1 MQYAPEFFTLALL
14 HLLAVMSPGPDF
26 ALISRNSLLYSR
38 RTGVYSALGI
48 ALGIL
53 VHVTYSL
60 VGIGLVIARSPLL
73 FAIIQYSGA
82 AYLLYLGVQSFASAS
97 TSDTLGTA
105 TSHDLSAAQAVRSGF
120 LTNALN
126 PKASLFFLSVFSQVV
141 QESTPTALK
150 ILYGVEMSIVTFL
163 WFAAV
168 ALVLSHSSLRKRFA
182 EAQPLLAKIMGV
194 VLILLGLRVA
204 FAHVN

>member
-60 VGIGLVIARSPLL
+60 VGIGLVIAKSPLL
-73 FAIIQYSGA
+73 FAFIQYSGA

-97 TSDTLGTA
+97 VNETLGTA
-105 TSHDLSAAQAVRSGF
+105 TSHDLNSAEAVRSGF
-120 LTNALN
+120 FTNALN

-141 QESTPTALK
+141 KPSTPTALK
-150 ILYGVEMSIVTFL
+150 ILYGLEISIVTFL

-168 ALVLSHSSLRKRFA
+168 ALVLSHSSLCKKFTQ
-182 EAQPLLAKIMGV
+182 AQPLLAKGMGV

-204 FAHVN
+204 FAHVS

>member
-1 MQYAPEFFTLALL
+1 
-14 HLLAVMSPGPDF
+14 
-26 ALISRNSLLYSR
+26 
-38 RTGVYSALGI
+38 
-48 ALGIL
+48 
-53 VHVTYSL
+53 VTYSL

-168 ALVLSHSSLRKRFA
+168 ALVLSALITPQAVCRGATTARKNHGRRADFA
-182 EAQPLLAKIMGV
+182 RATRCVCTYWISQRTSFISV
-194 VLILLGLRVA
+194 FR
-204 FAHVN
+204 

>member
-60 VGIGLVIARSPLL
+60 IGIGLVIASSPFL
-73 FAIIQYSGA
+73 FALIQYSGA
-82 AYLLYLGVQSFASAS
+82 AYLLYLGVRSFVSSSAN
-97 TSDTLGTA
+97 DTLGTA
-105 TSHDLSAAQAVRSGF
+105 TGHDLSVAEAVRSGF

-141 QESTPTALK
+141 KPSTPTALK
-150 ILYGVEMSIVTFL
+150 VLYGLEMSVVTFL

-182 EAQPLLAKIMGV
+182 RAQPMVAKIMGV

-204 FAHVN
+204 FAHTG

>member
-73 FAIIQYSGA
+73 FALIQYSGA
-82 AYLLYLGVQSFASAS
+82 AYLLYLGVKSFASAGV
-97 TSDTLGTA
+97 DETLGTA
-105 TSHDLSAAQAVRSGF
+105 TSYDLSAAEAVRSGF
-120 LTNALN
+120 FTNALN

-141 QESTPTALK
+141 KPSTPTALK
-150 ILYGVEMSIVTFL
+150 ILYGLEMSFITFW
-163 WFAAV
+163 WFATV

-182 EAQPLLAKIMGV
+182 QAQPLLAKVMGV

-204 FAHVN
+204 FAHVS

>member
-150 ILYGVEMSIVTFL
+150 ILYGLEMSIVTFL